1 MAFITLHVGAG
12 TFQSVRLDGYRAG
25 YSMYGDMSRCGKT
38 VVDAMLA
45 CKARGNLVIAVG
57 TTSVRSLENT
67 AMVDENRNL
76 LAPFFGDPYIFIFPG
91 YRFRVIDALITNFY
105 LPESTLIMLVAPLP
119 VIVIPVLP
127 NQALKVWVV
136 IGMVLDLPS
145 GVNPS
150 DVGG

>member
-12 TFQSVRLDGYRAG
+12 TFQPVRLDGYRAVYHAWG
-25 YSMYGDMSRCGKT
+25 YVEVWQT
-38 VVDAMLA
+38 VVDVMLA
-45 CKARGNLVIAVG
+45 CKARGNLVIAVV

-76 LAPFFGDPYIFIFPG
+76 LAPFFGDPYIFIFLG

-119 VIVIPVLP
+119 VIVILVLP

-150 DVGG
+150 DVG

>member
-12 TFQSVRLDGYRAG
+12 TFQSVHLNGYRAVYHVWG
-25 YSMYGDMSRCGKT
+25 YVEVWQT

-57 TTSVRSLENT
+57 TTSVRFLENT

-91 YRFRVIDALITNFY
+91 YRFRVINALITNFY